1 VKQEKWEE
9 VKNDLKSF
17 ENVIKI
23 FKVTEKQEA

>member
-17 ENVIKI
+17 KDVVKI